1 VSEVYTWSLLLT
13 CYSAVIAICKIG
25 V

>member
-1 VSEVYTWSLLLT
+1 VSEVYTWTLLLT
-13 CYSAVIAICKIG
+13 CYSAVIVMCKIG